1 MDKIRDLMLKA
12 GCKPELVDQIVES
25 LNTYKSTLQEQF
37 EADFTAKVE
46 QAKKVCIEETEAHKR
61 ELSRRLQVFLET
73 KSAAIDAHLQRQS
86 ALNESAAVSKLR
98 NLKSLLEG
106 VQVEQNAAALNGQVT
121 PAVVEN
127 AKRKIQQLTEERNQA
142 VAVANKKNSIA
153 EKVLKHNRELTT
165 ENARLKSQLNGARQ
179 PVAEGRGAPRGA
191 QRIDGSR
198 QATRPTTSRPTIVE
212 NQERRPAA
220 QNQQGQTRPAAS
232 KGGFGVVDIAGSMDE
247 DLI

>member
-1 MDKIRDLMLKA
+1 MEQKILDLMAKA
-12 GCKPELVDQIVES
+12 GCKPELVQAIGES
-25 LNTYKSTLQEQF
+25 LVAYRTTIQEQY

-86 ALNESAAVSKLR
+86 AMNESAAASKLR
-98 NLKSLLEG
+98 NLKALLEG
-106 VQVEQNAAALNGQVT
+106 VQVEQNATATNGQVT

-142 VAVANKKNSIA
+142 IAISNKKNAIA
-153 EKVLKHNRELTT
+153 EKVLQHNRELTT
-165 ENARLKSQLNGARQ
+165 ENARLKSQLGGNRR
-179 PVAEGRGAPRGA
+179 PVAEGRGAKPN

-198 QATRPTTSRPTIVE
+198 NGARPTTSRPTIVE
-212 NQERRPAA
+212 NQDRRPAT
-220 QNQQGQTRPAAS
+220 QPQPGNTRPAS
-232 KGGFGVVDIAGSMDE
+232 KGGFGVTDIAGSMDE